1 MIGPWV
7 GDRRLPGV
15 IALGGM
21 IRCVSMISAQSG
33 SLGAQWSISGSRSP
47 DETKS

>member
-21 IRCVSMISAQSG
+21 IRESG
-33 SLGAQWSISGSRSP
+33 ILDLPRLFALVAAYVLRLR
-47 DETKS
+47 